1 MTDRPYNV
9 LFLCTGN
16 SARSIIA
23 EAILNKSGAGNFRA
37 YSAGSAPKGQVNPNT
52 IRLLQSLG
60 YDTSDYRS
68 KSWDEFAHAGEPKFD
83 FVFTVCD
90 NAAAESCPVWPGQ
103 PMTAHWGIPDPAEAK
118 GTPAEIALAFKD
130 AYQLLNQR
138 IGIFTSLPLRSLD
151 RLSLHRKLRDIGH
164 LEGSTAKATEAI

>member
-1 MTDRPYNV
+1 MADRPYNV

-37 YSAGSAPKGQVNPNT
+37 YSAGSQPKGQVNPNA

-60 YDTSDYRS
+60 YDISGYRS
-68 KSWDEFAHAGEPKFD
+68 KSWDEFAKAGEPKFD

-130 AYQLLNQR
+130 AYRLLNQR

-164 LEGSTAKATEAI
+164 MAGSTAKATEAT